1 MTHEPKQPRLRFR
14 FRLRT
19 LLLLPVLVAAG
30 WWWAEWPERTARSFA
45 AAAIYRDAIAARN
58 LMAAG
63 HADAPALSWIF
74 KDSIEEPDRKGVTLD
89 YLDVDSEYPT
99 RTLSDYCAGRRAIKL
114 IVRWK
119 GEVPKDPNNRT
130 VTSSS
135 NYWFIARRGEIV
147 PDPSKP
153 QPRR

>member
-1 MTHEPKQPRLRFR
+1 
-14 FRLRT
+14 
-19 LLLLPVLVAAG
+19 
-30 WWWAEWPERTARSFA
+30 
-45 AAAIYRDAIAARN
+45 
-58 LMAAG
+58 
-63 HADAPALSWIF
+63 LSWIF
-74 KDSIEEPDRKGVTLD
+74 KDSIEDSDRKGVMLD
-89 YLDVDSEYPT
+89 FLDVHCEYAT
-99 RTLSDYCAGRRAIKL
+99 RTTSDYFAGRRRIKL

-135 NYWFIARRGEIV
+135 NYWLIARRGEIV